1 MIKAYFSTVLVFQ
14 WTHQWLQCFKRKKQ
28 LALLFYYKQRDNNI
42 KSYNF
47 HIQKMYSKEYVRFI
61 TDFQNEHCP
70 KSYVTVHLLKTH
82 TNHLFNTA
90 DAKCPSFEVFHSNL
104 K

>member
-1 MIKAYFSTVLVFQ
+1 
-14 WTHQWLQCFKRKKQ
+14 
-28 LALLFYYKQRDNNI
+28 
-42 KSYNF
+42 
-47 HIQKMYSKEYVRFI
+47 MYSKEYVRFI

-70 KSYVTVHLLKTH
+70 KSCVTVHLLKTH

-104 K
+104 KQNLKKVLEEVQFALSNNFFMDAPEK

>member
-1 MIKAYFSTVLVFQ
+1 
-14 WTHQWLQCFKRKKQ
+14 
-28 LALLFYYKQRDNNI
+28 
-42 KSYNF
+42 
-47 HIQKMYSKEYVRFI
+47 MYSKEFLRFI